1 MQKVEEDKNA
11 NILKIVELTK
21 DLTEQ
26 EVRDLTNVAIG
37 ISIASKENVSW
48 LRLIIKKWM
57 AGSVKRWNLTL
68 KREKTI

>member
-1 MQKVEEDKNA
+1 MEKVEDDKNA

-37 ISIASKENVSW
+37 ISIANKENAS
-48 LRLIIKKWM
+48 
-57 AGSVKRWNLTL
+57 
-68 KREKTI
+68 